1 MVKTA
6 LYLAEGERQ
15 LIILTL
21 KKTRNM
27 FTMTCQRYQMKKH
40 FYGND
45 NYSVIKNTACFP
57 VPQRTD
63 TFNQFKRQINS

>member
-1 MVKTA
+1 
-6 LYLAEGERQ
+6 
-15 LIILTL
+15 
-21 KKTRNM
+21 M
-27 FTMTCQRYQMKKH
+27 FTMTCQSYQMKKH

-45 NYSVIKNTACFP
+45 NYSVIKSTACFP